1 MIDRK
6 QLMVGNLVMYDGPIK
21 LLKDTIVVVED
32 IGDDGINIQWLH
44 EMTGWEYD
52 YEHLFPIELTPEWLD
67 KLGFKY
73 DKPGIQGADMWQGMG
88 YWCKGDLMFRG
99 NFSRTRPIEL
109 KLAGYFNSN
118 YKYIHQLQN
127 ISFYLTGEELTI
139 KSFNQSN

>member
-52 YEHLFPIELTPEWLD
+52 YEHLFPIELTPEWLNKFNFKTPD
-67 KLGFKY
+67 NYQQTVLYFEGVMIDIHMGKYKLRDY
-73 DKPGIQGADMWQGMG
+73 P
-88 YWCKGDLMFRG
+88 
-99 NFSRTRPIEL
+99 RTPL
-109 KLAGYFNSN
+109 N
-118 YKYIHQLQN
+118 YVHQLQN
-127 ISFYLTGEELTI
+127 LYYALTGEELTI